1 MKFGR
6 REPQFIAHHHHFVT
20 INSFFPTALLY
31 NSFDTLT
38 F

>member
-6 REPQFIAHHHHFVT
+6 REPQFIVHHHFVT
-20 INSFFPTALLY
+20 INSFFPATLLY